1 MLRLRGTDMS
11 PWQTDSRQYAA
22 AEGPSPTGFIG
33 GQIHISG
40 TPPSPIQRIGYW
52 FLLVYLFV
60 SLSRVLDVTLNVR
73 AASVL
78 YAGIVLVALT
88 SGGVFLILKTG
99 VGRSMLAL
107 IVWLALT
114 LPLSTWPGGSL
125 DSLIESAKAFFLGV
139 AIIAI
144 PRTAQETSRLLKTV
158 AFAILGATV
167 LTWFYGR
174 LDLGRLVLDK
184 GTYADPNQLSMTLLM
199 AIPLWVM
206 VAQQA
211 RNTLV
216 RIAAYACILP
226 ILIAFL
232 RTGSRG
238 GLVGLAVMLLIAFFS
253 VSARQKLLLI
263 VSMGLLLMLSMVVL
277 PSYLQVRYL
286 TVFSTDDEAAQGLT
300 QDEQARINGGDI
312 GSSQGRTRLLR
323 DSIDMTL
330 AHPLFGVGMAQFPY
344 VNWQRYHLH
353 GRPAASVVTHN
364 VYTQFS
370 SEAGIPALII
380 FVVLLYQSFRTAGKV
395 VRLGRKLPRY
405 PEISSGGQ
413 ALRLALV
420 SLMACSFFLSVAY
433 SQLFYVMAAIVAR
446 YYMTAQSLPS
456 RTSLER
462 PLPPQS
468 LAPVRSPQPALAA
481 PALAPSWTREPRSKL
496 SPMRASSSGNVR
508 NSRIS

>member
-1 MLRLRGTDMS
+1 MIRLKGAHMS
-11 PWQTDSRQYAA
+11 PWQTDSRHYVAA
-22 AEGPSPTGFIG
+22 GPSPTGFAG
-33 GQIHISG
+33 REVRVNE
-40 TPPSPIQRIGYW
+40 PSTNPIQRMGYW
-52 FLLVYLFV
+52 FLLLYLFI

-73 AASVL
+73 AAAVL
-78 YAGIVLVALT
+78 YSGIVLVALT
-88 SGGVFLILKTG
+88 SGGVFLIIKTG

-114 LPLSTWPGGSL
+114 LPLSTWPGGSM

-144 PRTAQETSRLLKTV
+144 PRTVKETSQLLKTV
-158 AFAILGATV
+158 AFAILGAAV
-167 LTWFYGR
+167 LTWFFGR
-174 LDLGRLVLDK
+174 LDLGRLVFDK
-184 GTYADPNQLSMTLLM
+184 GTYADPNQFSMTLLM

-211 RNTLV
+211 RNTLS

-238 GLVGLAVMLLIAFFS
+238 GLVGLAVMLVIAFFS
-253 VSARQKLLLI
+253 ISGRQKLLLI
-263 VSMGLLLMLSMVVL
+263 GSMGLLLTLSMAVL
-277 PSYLQVRYL
+277 PNYLRVRYL
-286 TVFSTDDEAAQGLT
+286 TLFSSDDEASQDLT
-300 QDEQARINGGDI
+300 QDEQGRINGGDI
-312 GSSQGRTRLLR
+312 GSSYGRSRLLR

-330 AHPLFGVGMAQFPY
+330 EHPLFGVGMAQFPY
-344 VNWQRYHLH
+344 VNWQKYKMH
-353 GRPAASVVTHN
+353 GQPSASVVTHN

-380 FVVLLYQSFRTAGKV
+380 FVVLLYQCFRTTSKV
-395 VRLGRKLPRY
+395 VRLGRSLPRY
-405 PEISSGGQ
+405 PEIASGGQ

-446 YYMTAQSLPS
+446 YYMTALSLSS
-456 RTSLER
+456 RASFDH
-462 PLPPQS
+462 PLPQRN
-468 LAPVRSPQPALAA
+468 LAPVQVLQSA
-481 PALAPSWTREPRSKL
+481 PAAAAVVPSWTREPRGKL